1 MRRSEVNGE
10 TIGVVFEPDEGS
22 NHFAV
27 VLGGSGGGIPENLA
41 RRLAEG
47 GVSAFALGYFGAA
60 GLPPHLVEIPIE
72 LLEQGIELFRERF
85 AGGKDIG
92 LMGVSKGAEL
102 ALTLAAELGDA
113 IGPVVAIA
121 PSNVVWYGLNYSDP
135 MAATRSSWTL
145 RGEPLPFLPLRPEV
159 VPVFT
164 DAGMRTDVCYDL
176 SDHDPEAVNA
186 AQIRLEQARGPVLLL
201 AGDDDHMWP
210 SALMADQI
218 VRRMHDHGRGEDVT
232 NVTYSGAGHAFLL
245 REFFSSPPPFDFG
258 GTAESDSTAAKD
270 GWGRVA
276 AFLQRSR
283 P

>member
-1 MRRSEVNGE
+1 VRRTEVSGE
-10 TIGVVFEPDEGS
+10 TVGVVFEPDEGS

-72 LLEQGIELFRERF
+72 LLERGIELFRERF
-85 AGGKDIG
+85 AGGEDIG
-92 LMGVSKGAEL
+92 LVGISKGAEL

-121 PSNVVWYGLNYSDP
+121 PSNVVWYGLNFSDP
-135 MAATRSSWTL
+135 TAATRSSWTM
-145 RGEPLPFLPLRPEV
+145 RGAPLPFLRRSDV
-159 VPVFT
+159 MPVFT
-164 DAGMRTDVCYDL
+164 DAGMRTDVCYAL

-201 AGDDDHMWP
+201 AGADDHMWP

-232 NVTYSGAGHAFLL
+232 NVTYGGAGHAFLL
-245 REFFSSPPPFDFG
+245 REFFTSPPPFDFG
-258 GTAESDSTAAKD
+258 GTAESDSAAATD
-270 GWGRVA
+270 GWARIA
-276 AFLQRSR
+276 AFLQSSR
-283 P
+283 Q